1 MEHNLDPFETQRPGE
16 PENPASAAAC
26 LKVVLHM
33 AGLRATAQRMQLGQL
48 LFGAGHRHFSAEQLF
63 VEAKKGGSKISLAT
77 VYNTLGQFQ
86 QVGLL
91 RAIAVD
97 GKRSFF
103 DTNTSNHYH
112 FFIEA
117 EGRMEDIPA
126 DSVEI
131 SRLPPL
137 PEGMDLLTVDVVVR
151 IRRA

>member
-1 MEHNLDPFETQRPGE
+1 MDQVLETLAAIPGNDQE
-16 PENPASAAAC
+16 AQPSASAC
-26 LKVVLHM
+26 LKVMLHM
-33 AGLRATAQRMQLGQL
+33 AGLRATPQRMRLGQL

-63 VEAKKGGSKISLAT
+63 VEAKKGGSKVSLAT

-97 GKRSFF
+97 GKTAYF

-126 DSVEI
+126 GSVEI
-131 SRLPPL
+131 ARLPPL

-151 IRRA
+151 IRHA